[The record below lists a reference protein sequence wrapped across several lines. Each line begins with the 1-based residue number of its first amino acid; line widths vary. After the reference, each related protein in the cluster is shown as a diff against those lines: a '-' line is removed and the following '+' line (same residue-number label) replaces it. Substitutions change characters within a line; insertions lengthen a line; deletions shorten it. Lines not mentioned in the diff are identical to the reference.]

1 MDHLGAA
8 IWTTIA
14 PITRELPDTERRT
27 RLQQMR
33 MTGVLNTLFFGH
45 HATEGWARA
54 EMEKQTHFVIARSE
68 AIQ

>member
-1 MDHLGAA
+1 LDHLGAA

-54 EMEKQTHFVIARSE
+54 EVEKEAYLVTAGSE